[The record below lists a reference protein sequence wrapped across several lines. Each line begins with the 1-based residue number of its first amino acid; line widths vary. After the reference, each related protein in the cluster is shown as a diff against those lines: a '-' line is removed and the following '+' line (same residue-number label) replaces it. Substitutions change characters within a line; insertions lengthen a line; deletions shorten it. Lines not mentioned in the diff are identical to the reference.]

1 MPFITMSHMRALV
14 LPFLFGSVLSNGQES
29 QPTPPPRSDVAI
41 VGAKIELGNGK
52 TIAKGTVV
60 VRDGKIASV
69 GSGTTVPEGAKVVR
83 ADGMVLYPG
92 FIDGFTTR
100 GVKSAPTPSE
110 DGRPDTVNTAPPTMW
125 IGNRKGITAEFK
137 ASANLDMGRDEAA
150 YKAGITTALV
160 SPSRGFFRG
169 TAAVVDVLPP
179 SVEDRV
185 LVPEYGMGAS
195 FRGGGGQGYPGN
207 ILGFIALMRQTLFDA
222 RALAQGAALDP
233 SPGTEK
239 KAAWMASLE
248 ALIPL
253 VEGRMPAVFDAGLER
268 EILRAIR
275 LGDEFG
281 FKPVVTGGRDAYLVA
296 DVLARRGI
304 AVMLNP
310 SLPTEPNLD
319 PPGKDVPLADQTP
332 MEFGKER
339 HDKWVEQSRC
349 AEALAKA
356 GVAFAFSSDGD
367 AQGDFLA
374 NVRTLVKRGLPRS
387 SALRALTLGAA
398 EILGIADRT
407 GSIEVGKRANL
418 VLMSGDFE
426 VEKSE
431 VRAVWADGRAMFEA
445 KEASK

>member
-1 MPFITMSHMRALV
+1 MPFIAMSHLRALV
-14 LPFLFGSVLSNGQES
+14 LPFVFGSALAQAQDA
-29 QPTPPPRSDVAI
+29 QPAPPPRGDVAI
-41 VGAKIELGNGK
+41 VGAKIELGNGR
-52 TIAKGTVV
+52 TIPKGTVV
-60 VRDGKIASV
+60 VRDGKIAAVSPGV
-69 GSGTTVPEGAKVVR
+69 LAPEGAKVVR

-125 IGNRKGITAEFK
+125 IANRKGITAEFK
-137 ASANLDMGRDEAA
+137 ASANLDLDRDETA

-179 SVEDRV
+179 SVEGRV
-185 LVPEYGMGAS
+185 LVPEFGMGAS

-233 SPGTEK
+233 DPGSEK
-239 KAAWMASLE
+239 KPSWMASLE

-253 VEGRMPAVFDAGLER
+253 VEGRIPAVFDAGLER

-281 FKPVVTGGRDAYLVA
+281 FEPVVTGGRDAYLVA
-296 DVLARRGI
+296 DVLAQRGI
-304 AVMLNP
+304 PVILNP
-310 SLPTEPNLD
+310 SLTVEPNLD
-319 PPGKDVPLADQTP
+319 PPGKEVPLADQTP
-332 MEFGKER
+332 MEFRKER
-339 HDKWVEQSRC
+339 YEKWVEQSRC
-349 AEALAKA
+349 AEGLVKA
-356 GVAFAFSSDGD
+356 GVALAFSSDGD
-367 AQGDFLA
+367 ALSDFLG
-374 NVRTLVKRGLPRS
+374 NVRNLVKRGLPRA
-387 SALRALTLGAA
+387 SALKALTLGAA
-398 EILGIADRT
+398 EILGIADRS

-418 VLMSGDFE
+418 VLMNGDFE
-426 VEKSE
+426 GEKSV
-431 VRAVWADGRAMFEA
+431 VRAVWIDGRSMYEA
-445 KEASK
+445 KEAGK